1 MSTYS
6 RSLHWQGAQPSISAT
21 SLMPSLMENKGAT
34 MLKAAENICYGML
47 VNMTKKPCINYLK

>member
-1 MSTYS
+1 
-6 RSLHWQGAQPSISAT
+6 
-21 SLMPSLMENKGAT
+21 MENKGAT